1 MSVCLCVAIYRKSD
15 TKAFQIC
22 THAKAPQNSYSVRVD
37 MMEASL
43 SNSTLMNLLNATEDS
58 SLCNSMPMNLLSA
71 RDRLCLE
78 KIDDTYACMSMSTST
93 STEQ

>member
-1 MSVCLCVAIYRKSD
+1 
-15 TKAFQIC
+15 
-22 THAKAPQNSYSVRVD
+22 

-78 KIDDTYACMSMSTST
+78 R
-93 STEQ
+93 